1 MFFRLIK
8 TVELDPSKNYIF
20 GSHPHGLLASG
31 SSPIYRNSVLKAQ
44 FMIFFH
50 FHKFIETI
58 LAKDV

>member
-31 SSPIYRNSVLKAQ
+31 NSPIY
-44 FMIFFH
+44 
-50 FHKFIETI
+50 
-58 LAKDV
+58 